1 MARVETHLASCASC
15 QEVLAVLARTEP
27 SPAGPSSMWERVVS
41 GFKQFGSRPQ
51 WAIPIAAAATAAAI
65 WVATPKDRGV
75 DEFERTIAPAI
86 SESARPEPSAPASAA
101 APPVARE
108 EKEAALSEA
117 ASRDTA
123 SRKAAS
129 EATSE
134 AKQRRDEAPA
144 PPQDRAANE
153 RVADAVSSAR
163 AAETKELDQ
172 DRKAEAP
179 RAAEGRQAAAA
190 AAAPAAPAPAQED
203 SRQRAEVQSGLLRQ
217 APATEAV
224 SPDPLVRWRI
234 LSARRLERSTN
245 GGKTWEPV
253 QFPQPID
260 LTAVR
265 APSATSA
272 IVTAAD
278 GRQFRTE
285 DAGKTWN
292 PVQP

>member
-1 MARVETHLASCASC
+1 
-15 QEVLAVLARTEP
+15 
-27 SPAGPSSMWERVVS
+27 MWERVVS

-108 EKEAALSEA
+108 EKDAASSEA

-190 AAAPAAPAPAQED
+190 AAAPAPAQEET
-203 SRQRAEVQSGLLRQ
+203 RLRAEAQSGLARQTPQAPQ
-217 APATEAV
+217 APATEAI
-224 SPDPLVRWRI
+224 SPDPLIRWRI